1 MPHKNGR
8 TAGSRGGLRL
18 EEAGGRDADAALMG
32 GRAQGGSRP
41 AEPGNR
47 PGVLWVGLK
56 VHPSLRKMLVGWGT
70 A

>member
-1 MPHKNGR
+1 MPHKDGR
-8 TAGSRGGLRL
+8 TAGSRGGVRL

-32 GRAQGGSRP
+32 WEGTGGSRP
-41 AEPGNR
+41 GEPGNR

-56 VHPSLRKMLVGWGT
+56 VHPKPAKDAWGWGR